1 MYQPLKPSS
10 TRHIPIRGLQY
21 QIRTWGNPKSRP
33 LLMLHGWMDVSASFQ
48 FLVDQLVNDWYVI
61 APDWRGYGGSSW
73 AGTDAYWFADYLAD
87 LDALLDYLSGQE
99 GLTMPIDVLAHSMGG
114 NVAMLY
120 AGIRGQR
127 FKKLVNLEGY
137 GLPQSRP
144 SQAPK
149 RYATW
154 LDQLKEGHT
163 LRPYDSLDA
172 VAARLRK
179 TNPRLSE
186 PFALWLAQHWSVP
199 QNNGQFALAADPA
212 HKASNPILYRVE
224 EVLACWREITAP
236 MLLVESAEQDEFHQF
251 TRSAA
256 YRERLLAVSN
266 LRCVTIEAAGHM
278 LHHDQPAVVAK
289 HAEQFL
295 LEPHS
300 LHD

>member
-1 MYQPLKPSS
+1 MYQPLKLSS
-10 TRHIPIRGLQY
+10 TRLVPIRGLQY
-21 QIRTWGNPKSRP
+21 QIRTWGNPKDRP

-48 FLVDQLVNDWYVI
+48 FLVDQLAHDWYVI

-73 AGTDAYWFADYLAD
+73 SGADAYWFADYLAD
-87 LDALLDYLSGQE
+87 LDALLDYMGSSE
-99 GLTMPIDVLAHSMGG
+99 GLTLPIDVLAHSMGG

-120 AGIRGQR
+120 AGIRPQY

-154 LDQLKEGHT
+154 LDQLKAGQT
-163 LRPYDSLDA
+163 LRPYDSLEA

-179 TNPRLSE
+179 TNPRLSAD
-186 PFALWLAQHWSVP
+186 FALWLATHWSKP
-199 QNNGQFALAADPA
+199 QSDGQFALAADPA
-212 HKASNPILYRVE
+212 HKASNPVLYRVE

-256 YRERLLAVSN
+256 YRERLLAVRN
-266 LRCVTIEAAGHM
+266 LQCVTIESAGHM
-278 LHHDQPAVVAK
+278 LHHDQPAVVARQ
-289 HAEQFL
+289 AEQFL